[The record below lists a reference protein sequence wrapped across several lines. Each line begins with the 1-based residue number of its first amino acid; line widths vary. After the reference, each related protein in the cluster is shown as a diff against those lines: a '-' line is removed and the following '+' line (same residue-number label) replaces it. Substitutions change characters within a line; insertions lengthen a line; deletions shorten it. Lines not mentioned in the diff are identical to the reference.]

1 MKTALKNIRRSPYQ
15 ALSAIL
21 IVSLTMFVLSVFT
34 LVTLGSHTI
43 LLNFETKPQIIAYL
57 KDDHTQEQIVQ
68 LLSQITTTKGVKKA
82 VYISKED
89 ALNIYKE
96 SVNNDPV
103 LLGTVTDWGI
113 VTADI
118 LPASIEITAE
128 NPQSFEYISQQLE
141 KSDIISTTPNGQKEI
156 DFPKDVITQLTK
168 WTNAIRS
175 AGLILVGALAVISV
189 FTISLIISLKIST
202 RRQEIKTLRLM
213 GASNL
218 FIIKPYLQESVIYSL
233 LGSLFGW
240 LIGFI
245 GLLYSTPFLSEKLSG
260 IIEFPVSYTLLLIL
274 LGGMMVAGLILG
286 LFSGYLATVRF
297 LKRAR

>member
-1 MKTALKNIRRSPYQ
+1 MKTAFKNIRRSPYQ
-15 ALSAIL
+15 ALSAVL
-21 IVSLTMFVLSVFT
+21 IVSLTMFVLAVFA
-34 LVTLGSHTI
+34 LATLGSHVI
-43 LLNFETKPQIIAYL
+43 LRNFETKPQIIAYL
-57 KDDHTQEQIVQ
+57 KDSHTQEQIVQ
-68 LLSQITTTKGVKKA
+68 LLSQITSTKGVKKA
-82 VYISKED
+82 VYVSKDD

-96 SVNNDPV
+96 SVNNDPL

-128 NPQSFEYISQQLE
+128 NPQAFEYISQQLE
-141 KSDIISTTPNGQKEI
+141 KTDIISTTPNGQKEI

-175 AGLILVGALAVISV
+175 AGMILVGALAVISI

-213 GASNL
+213 GANNL

-233 LGSLFGW
+233 LGSFFGW

-245 GLLYSTPFLSEKLSG
+245 VLLYTTPFLSEKLSG
-260 IIEFPVSYTLLLIL
+260 IIDFPISYSLQLLLL
-274 LGGMMVAGLILG
+274 AGMLGVGLVLG

-297 LKRAR
+297 LKRAK